1 MEKKNIFL
9 TKVDTRVFNKHTLV
23 RYITCINDNYL
34 VADLNNQKREYV
46 YYSELYPI
54 DWSPQNVRAKYKF
67 DEKLQAIA
75 EELLM

>member
-1 MEKKNIFL
+1 
-9 TKVDTRVFNKHTLV
+9 
-23 RYITCINDNYL
+23 L

-54 DWSPQNVRAKYKF
+54 DWSPQNFRAKYKF

-75 EELLM
+75 EELLK